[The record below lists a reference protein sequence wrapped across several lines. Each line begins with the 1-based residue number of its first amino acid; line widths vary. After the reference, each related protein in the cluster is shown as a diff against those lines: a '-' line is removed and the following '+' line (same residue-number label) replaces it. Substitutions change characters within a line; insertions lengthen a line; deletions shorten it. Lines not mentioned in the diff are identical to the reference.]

1 MPGPPLGPLRARFA
15 ELVLKAPSGHW
26 LWQGPVERRG
36 YGTLGLAGR
45 RYYAHRLSLLLAGVE
60 VAPRARVAHTCGNL
74 ACVRPEHLA
83 VVLPEEPTPPPPPP
97 PAVPEPE
104 VACSC
109 CRGAGTITLSS
120 PWADRALRVALGLAV
135 RDVADRIGVTSAT
148 LSNYEHGRPWA
159 LGPERVTALRK
170 LLVAE
175 ARRHQQAAAA

>member
-15 ELVLKAPSGHW
+15 ELVRKTAGHW

-60 VAPRARVAHTCGNL
+60 VAPRARVAHNCGNL

-83 VVLPEEPTPPPPPP
+83 VVLPEEPPAPPPPP

-135 RDVADRIGVTSAT
+135 RDVADRLGVTSAT

-175 ARRHQQAAAA
+175 ARRHRQDAAA